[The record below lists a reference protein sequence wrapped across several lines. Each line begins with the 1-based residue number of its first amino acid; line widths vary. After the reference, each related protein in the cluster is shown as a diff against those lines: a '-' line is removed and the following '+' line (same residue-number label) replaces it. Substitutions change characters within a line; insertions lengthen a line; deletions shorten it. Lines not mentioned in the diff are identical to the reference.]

1 MEGKHAVVAG
11 ALGRDGERL
20 SGRELGLWGLG
31 SYWSD
36 LL

>member
-11 ALGRDGERL
+11 APSRDGERL
-20 SGRELGLWGLG
+20 SGRELELWGLS
-31 SYWSD
+31 SYQVD